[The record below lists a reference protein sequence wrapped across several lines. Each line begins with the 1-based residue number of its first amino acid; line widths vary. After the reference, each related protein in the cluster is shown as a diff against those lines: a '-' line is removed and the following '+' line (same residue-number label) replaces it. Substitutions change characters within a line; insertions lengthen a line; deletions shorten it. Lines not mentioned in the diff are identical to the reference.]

1 MSSLV
6 YGAMRAT
13 GLTSL
18 GRLLSNGAVVLCYHD
33 VVRDA
38 EIDEEDASGLHLPLS
53 AFERQIRFVAEN
65 FEILALDACLD
76 RHARNAPLRGSLVI
90 TFDDAYAGVF
100 EHAWPFLQRLGIP
113 AAVFVIADAPGRDDA
128 FWWDRGEVSR
138 AVTPENRRRWL
149 TELHGDGDAIVRAV
163 GAEVP
168 LRVEHPPRR
177 AAAWSTIAR
186 AARAGLTIG
195 AHSATHRSLPT
206 LDDADL
212 RRELVESREAIAR
225 HAGVLP
231 QYFAYPYG
239 LWNDHV
245 RRAVQAAGYRAAFT
259 LDRGEVNSQADPWT
273 LPRLNVPAG
282 IGDAAFDAWT
292 AGMHLRPQELA

>member
-38 EIDEEDASGLHLPLS
+38 EIDADDMSALHLPLS
-53 AFERQIRFVAEN
+53 AFERQIRFAAEN
-65 FEILALDACLD
+65 FRIVALDACLD
-76 RHARNAPLRGSLVI
+76 RLARGAPLRGSLAI
-90 TFDDAYAGVF
+90 TFDDAYEGVF

-113 AAVFVIADAPGRDDA
+113 AAVFVIANAPGCDEA
-128 FWWDRGEVSR
+128 FWWDRGEVTR
-138 AVTPENRRRWL
+138 AVTPANRRRWL
-149 TELHGDGDAIVRAV
+149 TELRGDGDAIVRAV

-168 LRVEHPPRR
+168 IRDERPPRR
-177 AAAWSTIAR
+177 AANWATISR
-186 AARAGLTIG
+186 AARAGLTVG
-195 AHSATHRSLPT
+195 AHSATHRALPT
-206 LDDADL
+206 LADSDL
-212 RRELVESREAIAR
+212 RRELVESRDRIAR
-225 HAGVLP
+225 HTGVLP

-239 LWNDHV
+239 LWNDRV
-245 RRAVQAAGYRAAFT
+245 RRSVQAAGYRAAFT
-259 LDRGEVNSQADPWT
+259 LDRGEIVPQADPFT
-273 LPRLNVPAG
+273 LPRLNVPSG

-292 AGMHLRPQELA
+292 AGMHLRRQDLA